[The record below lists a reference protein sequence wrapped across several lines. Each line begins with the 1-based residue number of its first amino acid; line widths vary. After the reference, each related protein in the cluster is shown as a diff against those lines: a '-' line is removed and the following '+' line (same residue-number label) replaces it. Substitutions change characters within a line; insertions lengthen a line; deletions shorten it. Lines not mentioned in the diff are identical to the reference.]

1 MHTITPTLTAQLAEA
16 ARALAGRRIAFLT
29 GAGLSTDSGI
39 PAYRGA
45 GSTPRRA
52 PMTGQEF
59 LGSAAAQRRYWLG
72 AHLGWRSM
80 RQSVPNAGHRA
91 IATLER
97 EGRGAG
103 VITQNVDGLH
113 LAAGSERVVELHGT
127 LHTVFCLRCGQRF
140 SRDAV
145 AAQIEA
151 RNPWVDVPDEILLG
165 PDGDVRPE
173 TTDGFV
179 LPTCTVCGGAVKPDV
194 VFFGEYVPRPRFA
207 DAEALMR
214 SAEALVVA
222 GSSLVVNSGIRII
235 ERARRRDLPL
245 VIVNLEPTRA
255 DTWATAIV
263 AASTSVV
270 LPALLE
276 LLP

>member
-1 MHTITPTLTAQLAEA
+1 MNSITSPLRVQIEA
-16 ARALAGRRIAFLT
+16 AADVLAGRRIAFLT

-52 PMTGQEF
+52 PMTVQTF
-59 LGSAAAQRRYWLG
+59 LGSTAAQRRYWLG
-72 AHLGWRSM
+72 GHLGWRSFGTAT
-80 RQSVPNAGHRA
+80 PNAGHRA
-91 IATLER
+91 IAELER
-97 EGRGAG
+97 GGRSVG
-103 VITQNVDGLH
+103 VVTQNVDGLH

-127 LHTVFCLRCGQRF
+127 MRAVICLRCGQTF

-145 AAQIEA
+145 AAQIDA
-151 RNPWVDVPDEILLG
+151 GNPWLDVPEEVLLG

-179 LPTCTVCGGAVKPDV
+179 LPVCTVCGGALKPDV
-194 VFFGEYVPRPRFA
+194 VFFGEYVPAERFA
-207 DAEALMR
+207 NAEALLR
-214 SAEALVVA
+214 SGDALVVA

-235 ERARRRDLPL
+235 ERARRRNLPL
-245 VIVNLEPTRA
+245 VVVNLEPTRA
-255 DTWATAIV
+255 DAWATTTV
-263 AASTSVV
+263 AASTSVA
-270 LPALLE
+270 LPTLLE